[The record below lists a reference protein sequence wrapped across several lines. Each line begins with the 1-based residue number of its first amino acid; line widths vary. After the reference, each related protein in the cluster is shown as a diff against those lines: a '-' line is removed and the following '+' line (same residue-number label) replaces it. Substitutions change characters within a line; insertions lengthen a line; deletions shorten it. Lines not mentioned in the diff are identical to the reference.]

1 MPALSFARASGFVLL
16 SLAAPVEAGEY
27 AWSLPQHFPRP
38 QVPASNPMRDATVE
52 LGRHLFYDPRL
63 SRTGEL
69 ACAGCHRQELAF
81 TDGLARSRGVTGEL
95 TARGSMSL
103 ANVAYASRLT
113 WANPLVRTLEH
124 QATLPLF
131 GEAPV
136 EMGLGG
142 HEARVLAA
150 LQAEPRYPALFAA
163 AWPEDGEISLARAI
177 EAIAAFERTLI
188 SATSPYDRY
197 VAGEHTA
204 LSSAARRG
212 MALFFSE
219 RTECFHCHGGF
230 NFSDAVD
237 HTGLAA
243 PEVAFHNTA
252 LYDPYPPGNRG
263 VAEITGDPAD
273 SGRFRAPTLR
283 NIAVTA
289 PYMHDGSLPT
299 LDAVI
304 DHYAAGGRAP
314 ENSDKSPFMVGF
326 VLTDDER
333 ADLLAFLHS
342 LTDEAFLTDPRHADP
357 WPR

>member
-1 MPALSFARASGFVLL
+1 VPALSFVRASALVLL
-16 SLAAPVEAGEY
+16 GLAAPAGPEEY
-27 AWSLPQHFPRP
+27 TWHLPRHFPRP
-38 QVPASNPMRDATVE
+38 QVPADNPMSAAKVE

-63 SRTGEL
+63 SRTGEV
-69 ACAGCHRQELAF
+69 ACASCHRQELAF
-81 TDGLARSRGVTGEL
+81 TDGLAVSRGATGEA
-95 TARGSMSL
+95 TPRGSMSL

-124 QATLPLF
+124 QATLPMF

-136 EMGLGG
+136 EMGLSG

-150 LQAEPRYPALFAA
+150 LRAEPRYPALFAA
-163 AWPEDGEISLARAI
+163 AWPGDGEIDLQRVIA
-177 EAIAAFERTLI
+177 AIAAFERSLI
-188 SATSPYDRY
+188 SATSAYDRY
-197 VAGEHTA
+197 VAGDTAA
-204 LSSAARRG
+204 LSAAQRRG

-237 HTGLAA
+237 HAGLAA

-252 LYDPYPPGNRG
+252 LYDPYPPDNRG
-263 VAEITGDPAD
+263 IAEISGDPAD
-273 SGRFRAPTLR
+273 RGRFRAPTLR

-314 ENSDKSPFMVGF
+314 DNFNKSPFMVGF
-326 VLTDDER
+326 VLTTDER

-342 LTDEAFLTDPRHADP
+342 LTDQPFLTDPRHADP
-357 WPR
+357 W